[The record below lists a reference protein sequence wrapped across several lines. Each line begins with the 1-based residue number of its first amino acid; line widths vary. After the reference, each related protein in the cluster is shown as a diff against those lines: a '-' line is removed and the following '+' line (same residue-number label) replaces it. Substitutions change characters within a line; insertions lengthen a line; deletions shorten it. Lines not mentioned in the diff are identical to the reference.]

1 MNEPQI
7 LVNELQK
14 VYRVHEREAGAGASL
29 ASLFR
34 RKYRH
39 VKAVEGVSF
48 AIQPGEI
55 VGFLGPNGAGKTTT
69 LKMLA
74 GLLHPT
80 EGQAQVLG
88 HIPWRRE
95 PGFLR
100 RISLVMG
107 NRNQLMWDIPAMD
120 SFLVNQAIY
129 GIPDRQFRETLD
141 ELIALLA
148 LEPLLKKPVR
158 GLSLGERMKCELAA
172 ALLHRPEV
180 LFLDEPTL
188 GVDVTMQ
195 GRIRQFIAEQNQR
208 HGATVLLTS
217 HYMADVTA
225 LCKRIIV
232 IHHGRLLYDGNL
244 SALADRIAPFKR
256 VMLDMENAQ
265 AAEQAEAYGE
275 VIERQAAKITL
286 RLSREQTSE
295 VVARLLS
302 DLPVRDMTVED
313 PPIEDVIE
321 QVFQEA
327 RALQEQA

>member
-1 MNEPQI
+1 MIQSQI
-7 LVNELQK
+7 QVENLRK
-14 VYRVHEREAGAGASL
+14 VYRVHEREAGTKATL
-29 ASLFR
+29 TSLFK
-34 RKYRH
+34 RKYKE
-39 VKAVEGVSF
+39 VPAVANVSF
-48 AIQPGEI
+48 SIAPGEV

-80 EGQAQVLG
+80 AGTAEVLG
-88 HIPWRRE
+88 CTPWQRD
-95 PGFLR
+95 PQFLR
-100 RISLVMG
+100 SISLVMG

-129 GIPDRQFRETLD
+129 DIPTAQFKETLD
-141 ELIALLA
+141 ELISLLD

-172 ALLHRPEV
+172 ALLHRPKV
-180 LFLDEPTL
+180 LFLDEPTI

-195 GRIRQFIAEQNQR
+195 GRIRQFVAEQNRR

-232 IHHGRLLYDGNL
+232 VHHGQILYDGQL
-244 SALADRIAPFKR
+244 SSLADRIAPYKR
-256 VMLDMENAQ
+256 VMLDMETPE
-265 AAEQAEAYGE
+265 AALAAEAYGD
-275 VIERQAAKITL
+275 VIERQDAKITL
-286 RLSREQTSE
+286 RLKRSETSE
-295 VVARLLS
+295 VVSRLLA
-302 DLPVRDMTVED
+302 DLPVQDMTVED

-321 QVFQEA
+321 LVFQ
-327 RALQEQA
+327 QASVA

>member
-1 MNEPQI
+1 MIQAQI
-7 LVNELQK
+7 QVENLRK
-14 VYRVHEREAGAGASL
+14 VYRVHEREAGTKATL
-29 ASLFR
+29 TSLFK
-34 RKYRH
+34 RKYKE
-39 VKAVEGVSF
+39 VPAVANVSF
-48 AIQPGEI
+48 SIAPGEV

-80 EGQAQVLG
+80 AGTAEVLG
-88 HIPWRRE
+88 CTPWQRD
-95 PGFLR
+95 PQFLR
-100 RISLVMG
+100 SISLVMG

-129 GIPDRQFRETLD
+129 DIPTAQFKETLD
-141 ELIALLA
+141 ELISLLD

-172 ALLHRPEV
+172 ALLHRPKV
-180 LFLDEPTL
+180 LFLDEPTI

-195 GRIRQFIAEQNQR
+195 GRIRQFVAEQNRR

-232 IHHGRLLYDGNL
+232 IHHGQILYDGQL
-244 SALADRIAPFKR
+244 SSLADRIAPYKR
-256 VMLDMENAQ
+256 VMLDMETPE
-265 AAEQAEAYGE
+265 AAIAAEAYGD
-275 VIERQAAKITL
+275 VIERQDAKITL
-286 RLSREQTSE
+286 RLKRSETSE
-295 VVARLLS
+295 VVSRLLA
-302 DLPVRDMTVED
+302 DLPVQDMTVED

-321 QVFQEA
+321 QVFQ
-327 RALQEQA
+327 QASVA